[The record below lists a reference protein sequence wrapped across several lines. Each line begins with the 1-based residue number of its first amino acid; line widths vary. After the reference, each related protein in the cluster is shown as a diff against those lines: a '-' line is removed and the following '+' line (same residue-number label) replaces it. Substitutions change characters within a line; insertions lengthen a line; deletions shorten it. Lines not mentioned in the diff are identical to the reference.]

1 MTAHRPPSTTK
12 TVRVSIALEDELLH
26 KFDQHIRQRKYSN
39 RSEAIRDLIRADLV
53 EQQWSKDRVVVGTIT
68 LLYDHHTRELTQ
80 TLTHLQHQSKAK
92 VLSSLHVH
100 LDHHY
105 CLEVVAVKGRSRHV
119 RELADT
125 LVGTRGVLHGN
136 LTATALG
143 QAVARAPS

>member
-1 MTAHRPPSTTK
+1 MTAPPPSKK
-12 TVRVSIALEDELLH
+12 TVRVSIALEDELLA
-26 KFDQHIRQRKYSN
+26 KFDQHIKQRRYGN
-39 RSEAIRDLIRADLV
+39 RSEAMRDLIRADLV

-68 LLYDHHTRELTQ
+68 LLYDHHTRDLSRNLTN
-80 TLTHLQHQSKAK
+80 LQHRSKAK

-105 CLEVVAVKGRSRHV
+105 CLEVIAVKGRSRLV

-125 LVGTRGVLHGN
+125 LIGTRGVLHGN

-143 QAVARAPS
+143 QAV

>member
-1 MTAHRPPSTTK
+1 MSASRPPSKK
-12 TVRVSIALEDELLH
+12 TVRVSIALEDELLR
-26 KFDQHIRQRKYSN
+26 KFDQHVQRRKYST
-39 RSEAIRDLIRADLV
+39 RSEAMRDLIRAGLV

-68 LLYDHHTRELTQ
+68 LLYDHHTRDLTRI
-80 TLTHLQHQSKAK
+80 LTHLQHQSRAK

-105 CLEVVAVKGRSRHV
+105 CLEVIAVKGRSPLV

-125 LVGTRGVLHGN
+125 LIGTRGVLHGN

-143 QAVARAPS
+143 QAV